1 MASSKS
7 KVDIES
13 VSVTRPTLASA
24 VVSGPNAK
32 ESLADVK
39 KYLIL
44 ILKQFLGNKSDDQGN
59 IQLYSYSLTHSLTH
73 SLTYS

>member
-7 KVDIES
+7 TVDIGS

-24 VVSGPNAK
+24 VVSGPNTK

-44 ILKQFLGNKSDDQGN
+44 ILKQFLGNKSDDQGH
-59 IQLYSYSLTHSLTH
+59 IQLSSYSVAYLLTRLLH
-73 SLTYS
+73 YS